1 MEFTSEILVGS
12 QTDTVY
18 EFVSTCGVY
27 RYHKVRNDRGVHY
40 KVSRLTVTG
49 DWVLLKKAKSR
60 NKAEMA
66 CIVNK
71 WKRKSR
77 ENNV

>member
-1 MEFTSEILVGS
+1 MEFTKEILVGS
-12 QTDTVY
+12 QTDSAY
-18 EFVSTCGVY
+18 EFVSTCGTY
-27 RYHKVRNDRGVHY
+27 KYHKVRSNRGIHY

-49 DWVLLKKAKSR
+49 DWVLLKNAKSR

-66 CIVNK
+66 CIVHN
-71 WKRKSR
+71 WKREAR